1 MKNEKEIINKAKQA
15 YESHFQDSLGKTDDA
30 YRGHDVTLDKEKLTE
45 KVEVLK
51 EQEEKKLESLNV
63 LKEKLTVEAEQ
74 SLENTFGE
82 EKAASPKQR
91 PTTSQVL
98 DELNEEKKHLTTM
111 VEKMKEEKLAH
122 KK

>member
-15 YESHFQDSLGKTDDA
+15 YESHFQDHLEKNDDA
-30 YRGHDVTLDKEKLTE
+30 YRGHDVALDKEKLTQ

-51 EQEEKKLESLNV
+51 KQEEKKRESLNV
-63 LKEKLTVEAEQ
+63 LREKLIIEAEE

-82 EKAASPKQR
+82 DKEVAPKQR

-98 DELNEEKKHLTTM
+98 DEFNKEKQHLATM
-111 VEKMKEEKLAH
+111 VEKMKEEKLAE